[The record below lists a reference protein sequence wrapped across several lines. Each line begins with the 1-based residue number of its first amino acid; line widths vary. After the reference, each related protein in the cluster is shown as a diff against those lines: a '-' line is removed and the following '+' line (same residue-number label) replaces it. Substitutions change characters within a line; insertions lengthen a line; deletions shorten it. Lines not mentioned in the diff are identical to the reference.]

1 MKKLIESL
9 KTAKNTFQ
17 MLWANRRTRAAIILT
32 FYFFFFLFIIVSL
45 RMRPDRP
52 LSSQTKEDKSEFSFA
67 TMDNYEYDM
76 TITYRSNTVTN
87 TFLLSGTRYQEKHR
101 LQTQDSLQPYYV
113 KDDGIYTVTN
123 GVETL
128 TSLNYGINLYRL
140 SPTLFS
146 SMIGEAELQST
157 IEYEDGIEYLYQLP
171 LSKFFSFYDPNNLL
185 LSTNLTSYI
194 LFQVTEKDGTI
205 ERVNLDLTS
214 YYQLVDVNATSYMID
229 ITYHD
234 IGKVKDFKV
243 GTE

>member
-1 MKKLIESL
+1 MKKFIESL

-17 MLWANRRTRAAIILT
+17 MLWSNRRARAAIILT
-32 FYFFFFLFIIVSL
+32 LYFFFFLFIIVSL
-45 RMRPDRP
+45 RMRPNRP
-52 LSSQTKEDKSEFSFA
+52 LSSQEKEDKEEVSFA
-67 TMDNYEYDM
+67 EMANYEYDM
-76 TITYRSNTVTN
+76 TITYKSNIVTN
-87 TFLLSGTRYQEKHR
+87 MFVLSGTRYQEKHR
-101 LQTQDSLQPYYV
+101 LQTKDSLQPYYV
-113 KDDGIYTVTN
+113 KDDGIYTVIN
-123 GVETL
+123 GVESL

-140 SPTLFS
+140 NPTLFS
-146 SMIGEAELQST
+146 SMIEEADLQST
-157 IEYEDGIEYLYQLP
+157 IEYENGTEYLYQLP
-171 LSKFFSFYDPNNLL
+171 LSKFLSFYDPNNLL

>member
-1 MKKLIESL
+1 MKKFIESL
-9 KTAKNTFQ
+9 RTAKNTFQ
-17 MLWANRRTRAAIILT
+17 VLWSNRRARAAIILT
-32 FYFFFFLFIIVSL
+32 LYFFFFLFIIVSL

-52 LSSQTKEDKSEFSFA
+52 LSTQAKEDQNEVSFE

-87 TFLLSGTRYQEKHR
+87 TFTLSGTRYQEKHR
-101 LQTQDSLQPYYV
+101 LQTKDSLQPYYV
-113 KDDGIYTVTN
+113 KDDGIYTVIN
-123 GVETL
+123 GVESL

-140 SPTLFS
+140 NPTLFS
-146 SMIGEAELQST
+146 SMIEEADLQST
-157 IEYEDGIEYLYQLP
+157 IEYENGTEYLYQLP

>member
-1 MKKLIESL
+1 MKKFIESL

-17 MLWANRRTRAAIILT
+17 VLWSNRRARAAIILT
-32 FYFFFFLFIIVSL
+32 LYFFFFLFIIVSL

-52 LSSQTKEDKSEFSFA
+52 LSTQTKEDQNEVSFE

-76 TITYRSNTVTN
+76 TITYRSNTVAN
-87 TFLLSGTRYQEKHR
+87 TFTLSGTRYQEKHR
-101 LQTQDSLQPYYV
+101 LQTKDSLQPYYV
-113 KDDGIYTVTN
+113 KDDGIYTVIN
-123 GVETL
+123 GVESL

-140 SPTLFS
+140 NPTLFS
-146 SMIGEAELQST
+146 SMIEEADLQST
-157 IEYEDGIEYLYQLP
+157 IEYENGTEYLYQLP
-171 LSKFFSFYDPNNLL
+171 LSKFLSFYDPNNLL

-194 LFQVTEKDGTI
+194 LFQVTEKEGTI

>member
-113 KDDGIYTVTN
+113 K
-123 GVETL
+123 
-128 TSLNYGINLYRL
+128 
-140 SPTLFS
+140 
-146 SMIGEAELQST
+146 
-157 IEYEDGIEYLYQLP
+157 EDGI
-171 LSKFFSFYDPNNLL
+171 
-185 LSTNLTSYI
+185 
-194 LFQVTEKDGTI
+194 
-205 ERVNLDLTS
+205 
-214 YYQLVDVNATSYMID
+214 
-229 ITYHD
+229 
-234 IGKVKDFKV
+234 
-243 GTE
+243 

>member
-9 KTAKNTFQ
+9 KTAKNTLQ

-146 SMIGEAELQST
+146 SMIEEAELQST

-171 LSKFFSFYDPNNLL
+171 LSKFLSFYDPNNLL
-185 LSTNLTSYI
+185 LSTNLTSNI
-194 LFQVTEKDGTI
+194 LFQVTEKDGMYEKI
-205 ERVNLDLTS
+205 NLDLTS
-214 YYQLVDVNATSYMID
+214 YYQLVDSNTISYMID
-229 ITYHD
+229 ITYRN
-234 IGKVKDFKV
+234 IGKVKDFKI
-243 GTE
+243 GIE

>member
-1 MKKLIESL
+1 MKKFIESL

-17 MLWANRRTRAAIILT
+17 MLWSNRRARAAIILT
-32 FYFFFFLFIIVSL
+32 LYFFFFLFIIVSL

-52 LSSQTKEDKSEFSFA
+52 ISSQSAGDTNEVSFE

-87 TFLLSGTRYQEKHR
+87 TFTLSGTRYQEKHR
-101 LQTQDSLQPYYV
+101 LQTKDSLQPYYV
-113 KDDGIYTVTN
+113 KDDGIYTVIN
-123 GVETL
+123 GVESL

-140 SPTLFS
+140 NPTLFS
-146 SMIGEAELQST
+146 SMIEEADLQST

-171 LSKFFSFYDPNNLL
+171 LSKFLSFYDPNNLL

>member
-52 LSSQTKEDKSEFSFA
+52 LSTQAKEDQNEVSFE

-87 TFLLSGTRYQEKHR
+87 TFTLSGTRYQEKHR
-101 LQTQDSLQPYYV
+101 LQTKDSLQPYYV
-113 KDDGIYTVTN
+113 KDDGIYTVIN
-123 GVETL
+123 GVESL

-140 SPTLFS
+140 NPTLFS
-146 SMIGEAELQST
+146 SMIEEADLQST
-157 IEYEDGIEYLYQLP
+157 IEYENGTEYLYQLP
-171 LSKFFSFYDPNNLL
+171 LSKFLSFYDPNNLL

-194 LFQVTEKDGTI
+194 LFQVTEKEGTI

>member
-101 LQTQDSLQPYYV
+101 LQTLDSLQPYYV

-146 SMIGEAELQST
+146 SMIEEAELQST

-171 LSKFFSFYDPNNLL
+171 LSKFLSFYDPNNLL

-194 LFQVTEKDGTI
+194 LFQVTEKDGMYEKI
-205 ERVNLDLTS
+205 NLDLTS
-214 YYQLVDVNATSYMID
+214 YYQLVDSNTISYMID
-229 ITYHD
+229 ITYRN
-234 IGKVKDFKV
+234 IGKVKDFKI
-243 GTE
+243 GIE